1 MHSNIAPTT
10 PASTQTITLDH
21 SPSNLFFQIFFFK
34 KKNPDTIASVGRRG
48 VFASKKLDAQFA
60 RSLQTDAV
68 VPQAA
73 SDIGTPAPVFDPA
86 FVFTT
91 ARPEWVDGNWVQPNP
106 TALLERARGVALLPS
121 RKVIT
126 QYYVDFG
133 NAGCHFSLATCNVK
147 VLQQNC
153 RCSRTGTAQNWDM
166 NFGCNCRNYQKPQVP
181 YTTAVSQGIIDENAR
196 TIKVLKQNCSC
207 GTGNGNYNHNIHI
220 GCNCRGYQK
229 VTLSFEEAMA
239 SGVLTPAKA
248 PESRSV
254 ARKHVRDDFVFY
266 PHKTIEFEVDN
277 YLNLY
282 HAASGCYIMC
292 NTTPFPDVAFY
303 GMMYWKPEV
312 FRTRQ
317 YTTMSGHFEFTAA
330 EAGFLDT
337 RATFIANLA
346 KLMPDQYEK
355 VFKFADGWRKLP
367 GYQSAMAD
375 PGTEGEAEIDGGA
388 DDVDLDGADGSTAGL
403 AEKSEER
410 TLLKLTQD
418 RLLVA
423 LKRSDAAEATAR
435 EIGGIFQTKLVELTE
450 ACLELEKERAASAAA
465 ADATVVASAAAAA
478 ATASAKAAVLEAS
491 AAAEAAAKKHSERLE
506 AEIRKSAG
514 HEQEAM
520 AARAALTAS
529 ENQLALQVATGNSVD
544 TLQADY
550 SKTLRECDKIRALN
564 AALVKELQGER
575 KAGRSGNAEKQ
586 TLTAQLLQLQLQGEE
601 SKDLAATLKAEIAN
615 VTAENAKI
623 SGMLAEAASSAGG
636 ALEQALTDRI
646 STLEEQLKESTAAR
660 TEAEAAQ
667 KKSTADY
674 TRLVSQFKSNL
685 SGL

>member
-1 MHSNIAPTT
+1 MWMFS
-10 PASTQTITLDH
+10 
-21 SPSNLFFQIFFFK
+21 
-34 KKNPDTIASVGRRG
+34 G

-450 ACLELEKERAASAAA
+450 
-465 ADATVVASAAAAA
+465 
-478 ATASAKAAVLEAS
+478 
-491 AAAEAAAKKHSERLE
+491 HSERLE